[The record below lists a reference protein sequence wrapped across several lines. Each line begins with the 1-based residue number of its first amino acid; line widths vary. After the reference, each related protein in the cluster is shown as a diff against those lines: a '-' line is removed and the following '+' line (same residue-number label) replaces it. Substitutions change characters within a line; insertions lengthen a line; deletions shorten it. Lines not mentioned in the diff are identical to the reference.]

1 MGATLF
7 GLNIL
12 NTSSCTRPLMAHFL
26 DGPNLREDHNRFV
39 IQEST
44 PDATRTDG
52 LRIAQLL
59 KEEVSMSVAKLYKG
73 KNF

>member
-1 MGATLF
+1 
-7 GLNIL
+7 
-12 NTSSCTRPLMAHFL
+12 MAHFL